1 MLREWFVCYGI
12 ECKMRVCEEDIV
24 CYGEEEKRKKNIN
37 RSGGCEA
44 PANMLCELLT
54 LKYICP

>member
-24 CYGEEEKRKKNIN
+24 CYGEEEKEKK
-37 RSGGCEA
+37 
-44 PANMLCELLT
+44 
-54 LKYICP
+54 KYKQKRGL

>member
-24 CYGEEEKRKKNIN
+24 CYGEEEKRKK
-37 RSGGCEA
+37 
-44 PANMLCELLT
+44 
-54 LKYICP
+54 KYKQKRGL